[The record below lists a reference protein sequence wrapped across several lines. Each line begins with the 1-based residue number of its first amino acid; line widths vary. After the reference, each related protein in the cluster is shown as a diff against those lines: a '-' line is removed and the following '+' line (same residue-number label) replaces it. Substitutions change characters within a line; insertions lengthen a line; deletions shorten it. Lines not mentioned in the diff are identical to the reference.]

1 MTIAEQL
8 KAGRT
13 NAGLSQEEVAEKVG
27 ISRRTVAYYEN
38 GERTPNADILL
49 KLCEVY
55 SIRIDSLI
63 TSGMGEEKGKEDDLK
78 ASIDEYLRFQR
89 SREQAFKKGI
99 FIALACVSAII
110 LFVLLL
116 ACILRFYLAAV
127 YGYEFSQATAALW
140 TGFFNVLIEFVN
152 NETTQNVPVFSILIA
167 SCILLGWGIYFLIR
181 LIKKRK

>member
-1 MTIAEQL
+1 MTIAQQL
-8 KAGRT
+8 KSGRLNT
-13 NAGLSQEEVAEKVG
+13 GLSQEEVAQKVG
-27 ISRRTVAYYEN
+27 ISRRTLAYYEN

-63 TSGMGEEKGKEDDLK
+63 ASDMKEEHDKEDDLK

-89 SREQAFKKGI
+89 SREQAFRKGI
-99 FIALACVSAII
+99 FITLACVSG
-110 LFVLLL
+110 FVLALLLL
-116 ACILRFYLAAV
+116 ACLLRFYLAAK

-152 NETTQNVPVFSILIA
+152 NETTQNVPVFSIVVA
-167 SCILLGWGIYFLIR
+167 SCIVLGWGGYFLVR
-181 LIKKRK
+181 FLKKRK